1 MGEYQDNSLGSR
13 VFQRLRE
20 DILSGKYKEHD
31 ELRENTLGKELGV
44 SRTPVREALRQLE
57 LEGLVTIIPNKGAY
71 VTPEFHPRISEISI
85 SCVLCWKGC
94 VPDGQQS
101 ILRRNSWMSWKK

>member
-44 SRTPVREALRQLE
+44 SRTQRHS
-57 LEGLVTIIPNKGAY
+57 G
-71 VTPEFHPRISEISI
+71 
-85 SCVLCWKGC
+85 
-94 VPDGQQS
+94 
-101 ILRRNSWMSWKK
+101 SWSWKDWSRSYRTKERM

>member
-31 ELRENTLGKELGV
+31 ELRENTLGKRAGGKPDTGQRGTQAAGAG
-44 SRTPVREALRQLE
+44 RTGHDHTEQRSVCDRNFIQGYQRYLYPAFYAGRVVCQMGNR
-57 LEGLVTIIPNKGAY
+57 AY
-71 VTPEFHPRISEISI
+71 YGGTA
-85 SCVLCWKGC
+85 G
-94 VPDGQQS
+94 
-101 ILRRNSWMSWKK
+101 

>member
-31 ELRENTLGKELGV
+31 ELRENTLGKECDCNRRKIVLDINT
-44 SRTPVREALRQLE
+44 SRKQRYPIQQMDRECLF
-57 LEGLVTIIPNKGAY
+57 Y
-71 VTPEFHPRISEISI
+71 F
-85 SCVLCWKGC
+85 
-94 VPDGQQS
+94 
-101 ILRRNSWMSWKK
+101 RNEA

>member
-44 SRTPVREALRQLE
+44 SRTPVREHS
-57 LEGLVTIIPNKGAY
+57 G
-71 VTPEFHPRISEISI
+71 
-85 SCVLCWKGC
+85 
-94 VPDGQQS
+94 
-101 ILRRNSWMSWKK
+101 SWSWKDWSRSYRTKERM

>member
-31 ELRENTLGKELGV
+31 ELRENTLGKEQIGRAHV
-44 SRTPVREALRQLE
+44 
-57 LEGLVTIIPNKGAY
+57 
-71 VTPEFHPRISEISI
+71 
-85 SCVLCWKGC
+85 
-94 VPDGQQS
+94 
-101 ILRRNSWMSWKK
+101 

>member
-71 VTPEFHPRISEISI
+71 VTGISSKDIR
-85 SCVLCWKGC
+85 
-94 VPDGQQS
+94 D
-101 ILRRNSWMSWKK
+101 ILYPAFYAGRVVCQMGNRAYYGGTAG

>member
-31 ELRENTLGKELGV
+31 ELR
-44 SRTPVREALRQLE
+44 
-57 LEGLVTIIPNKGAY
+57 
-71 VTPEFHPRISEISI
+71 RIHSE
-85 SCVLCWKGC
+85 K
-94 VPDGQQS
+94 
-101 ILRRNSWMSWKK
+101 SWG

>member
-44 SRTPVREALRQLE
+44 SRILCGRR
-57 LEGLVTIIPNKGAY
+57 
-71 VTPEFHPRISEISI
+71 
-85 SCVLCWKGC
+85 CVSLSWKG
-94 VPDGQQS
+94 
-101 ILRRNSWMSWKK
+101 L

>member
-31 ELRENTLGKELGV
+31 ELRENTLGKERG
-44 SRTPVREALRQLE
+44 EA
-57 LEGLVTIIPNKGAY
+57 V
-71 VTPEFHPRISEISI
+71 HPSERHS
-85 SCVLCWKGC
+85 G
-94 VPDGQQS
+94 
-101 ILRRNSWMSWKK
+101 SWSWKDWSLSYRTKERM